1 MGAGVNDLAAREIIF
16 RGGMRLGAEER
27 MLHRRE
33 IEIIKELRNLSITTK
48 QIMLGKI
55 PSIQYKWYTK
65 NGNHVA
71 EFKIWDWWD
80 GKNISDLEINEKYRG
95 LGLSYQLLDYAT
107 KRCGARNLAVK
118 KSNTIAKHVYDKYG
132 FQVIDEDNE
141 YYYMSLDDRN
151 WTGNRSM
158 KQEG

>member
-16 RGGMRLGAEER
+16 RGGVRLGAEER
-27 MLHRRE
+27 TLHRRE

-48 QIMLGKI
+48 QVMLGKT

-65 NGNHVA
+65 KGDYVA

-80 GKNISDLEINEKYRG
+80 GTNISDLEISENYKG

-107 KRCGARNLAVK
+107 KKCGAKNLAVK
-118 KSNTIAKHVYDKYG
+118 KSNIIAKHVYDKYG
-132 FQVIDEDNE
+132 FQVTDEDNE
-141 YYYMSLDDRN
+141 YYYMSLGDCN
-151 WTGNRSM
+151 GTCNRSM